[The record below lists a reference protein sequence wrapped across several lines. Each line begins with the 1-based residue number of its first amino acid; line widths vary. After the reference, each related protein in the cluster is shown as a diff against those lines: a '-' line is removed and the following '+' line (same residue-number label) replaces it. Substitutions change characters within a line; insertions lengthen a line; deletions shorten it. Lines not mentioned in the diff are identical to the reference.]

1 MAKQALFSGLVADE
15 FGNPVEVAYVGGESF
30 YVIDDDGFK
39 RHIETESVDRQVLQQ
54 LGKYIQGNEDLI
66 SEGTM
71 KALGQE
77 DIFTKAIIDHSLS
90 DLDNQF
96 EQLLKGGLPDDLRDW
111 MGMLGFRV
119 RIDMQGNVVE
129 IKQPGVSDEGMDEGM
144 K

>member
-39 RHIETESVDRQVLQQ
+39 RHIETESVDRQVLEQF
-54 LGKYIQGNEDLI
+54 GEYIRGNEDLI

-71 KALGQE
+71 RAIGQE
-77 DIFTKAIIDHSLS
+77 DIFTKAIIDNSLK
-90 DLDNQF
+90 DLDKQF
-96 EQLLKGGLPDDLRDW
+96 DQLLRSGLPEDLRTW

-119 RIDMQGNVVE
+119 QVDMQGNV
-129 IKQPGVSDEGMDEGM
+129 IKIEQPGVSDEGLN
-144 K
+144 

>member
-39 RHIETESVDRQVLQQ
+39 RHIESESVDRQVLEQF
-54 LGKYIQGNEDLI
+54 GEYIRGNEDII

-71 KALGQE
+71 KAIGQE
-77 DIFTKAIIDHSLS
+77 DLFTKAIIDNSLK
-90 DLDNQF
+90 DLDKQF
-96 EQLLKGGLPDDLRDW
+96 DQLLQSGLPDDLRAW

-119 RIDMQGNVVE
+119 QIDMRGNVTKIE
-129 IKQPGVSDEGMDEGM
+129 QPSVPDEGLN
-144 K
+144 

>member
-39 RHIETESVDRQVLQQ
+39 RHIETELVDRQVLEKF
-54 LGKYIQGNEDLI
+54 GEHIRGNEDLI

-71 KALGQE
+71 KAIGQD
-77 DIFTKAIIDHSLS
+77 DIFTKAIIDSSLK
-90 DLDNQF
+90 DLDKQF
-96 EQLLKGGLPDDLRDW
+96 DQLLQSGIPDDLRAW
-111 MGMLGFRV
+111 MGMTGFRV

-129 IKQPGVSDEGMDEGM
+129 IKQPGAPEEGLN
-144 K
+144 

>member
-39 RHIETESVDRQVLQQ
+39 RHIESESVDRQVLEQF
-54 LGKYIQGNEDLI
+54 GEYIRGNEDII

-71 KALGQE
+71 KAIGQE
-77 DIFTKAIIDHSLS
+77 DLFTKAIIDNSLK
-90 DLDNQF
+90 DLDKQF
-96 EQLLKGGLPDDLRDW
+96 DQLLQSGLPDDLRAW

-119 RIDMQGNVVE
+119 QIDMQGSV
-129 IKQPGVSDEGMDEGM
+129 IKIEQPGVTDEGLN
-144 K
+144 